1 MTGPVLELQ
10 DLTIVQTGSGA
21 PLFPPLSL
29 RVASGELV
37 AVMGPSGVGKS
48 TLISAI
54 GGHLDTAFALRGRVR
69 LDGTDITSLPA
80 EARRIGVM
88 FQEAL
93 LFPHLSVG
101 DNLAFGLTP
110 GIRGRRQRRA
120 AVEVALDQAGLS
132 GFYERDPATLSGG
145 QRSRAALMRTLL
157 ARPKA
162 LLLDEPFSGLDAAMR
177 DELRSFVF
185 AHLRRIGI
193 PTLIVSHDPED
204 AKAGGARIVTLDA
217 GRAR

>member
-10 DLTIVQTGSGA
+10 DLTIVPTGSGA
-21 PLFPPLSL
+21 ALFPPLSL
-29 RVASGELV
+29 RVTPGELV

-69 LDGTDITSLPA
+69 LEGTDITSLPA

-88 FQEAL
+88 FQDAL

-101 DNLAFGLTP
+101 DNLAFGLSP
-110 GIRGRRQRRA
+110 EIRGRRQRCA
-120 AVEVALDQAGLS
+120 AVEAALDQAGLS